1 MDISGQLQAQL
12 DALAAEIGHG
22 LSIDDP
28 HGRLVAYSPHHSGAD
43 PARIASILTRHV
55 APEILAWQNEHG
67 IAKATEPVTVPANP
81 ELGMSA
87 RLCVPIRRGKN
98 LLGYLWVLE
107 GSLAEAALAA
117 VTQFAA
123 RLASGALYPL
133 QDVNSMVGRLP
144 DSFDQLAA
152 AVPALL
158 ETQIQICAVVPA
170 DVSPFSGAEFRRLT
184 TAIPAALGRSCVGS
198 FVSTTHAIALL
209 RHPAAVTELA
219 SVAPDCTIGFSD
231 PAPFE
236 PAAVRTARSQALAAA
251 ELSALDPALPTPLP
265 WSGLGPY
272 RALLSTPGTALSKLD
287 STGLLTLETYLD
299 FGGDAKRTA
308 AHLHLHRTTLYYRLG
323 RVREALGVDLDDGLT
338 RLDLHL
344 ALKHRR
350 LARRTLG

>member
-1 MDISGQLQAQL
+1 MDVSAQLQAEL
-12 DALAAEIGHG
+12 DTLAAEIGHG

-28 HGRLVAYSPHHSGAD
+28 HGRLVAYSPHLSGAD

-67 IAKATEPVTVPANP
+67 IASATGPVTVPANP
-81 ELGMSA
+81 GLGMTA
-87 RLCVPIRRGKN
+87 RLCVPIRRGQS

-107 GSLAEAALAA
+107 SSLAGAALAA
-117 VTQFAA
+117 VTQFAE
-123 RLASGALYPL
+123 RLASGAPYRLE
-133 QDVNSMVGRLP
+133 DVNSMIGRLP

-158 ETQIQICAVVPA
+158 QTEIQICAVVP
-170 DVSPFSGAEFRRLT
+170 SPVEPFTGAEFRRLT
-184 TAIPAALGRSCVGS
+184 TVIPSALGSARVGS
-198 FVSTTHAIALL
+198 FVSATHAIALL
-209 RHPAAVTELA
+209 RHPGDVTELA
-219 SVAPDCTIGFSD
+219 SLTPDCTIGISD
-231 PAPFE
+231 PAPFSRTG
-236 PAAVRTARSQALAAA
+236 VRTARTQALAAA
-251 ELSALDPALPTPLP
+251 ELSAIDPALPSPLSWP
-265 WSGLGPY
+265 GLGPY
-272 RALLSTPGTALSKLD
+272 RALMSTPGAALSKLD

-323 RVREALGVDLDDGLT
+323 RVREALGADLDDGLT

-350 LARRTLG
+350 LARRTLS

>member
-1 MDISGQLQAQL
+1 MDVIQAEL

-28 HGRLVAYSPHHSGAD
+28 HGRLVAYSSHHSGAD

-67 IAKATEPVTVPANP
+67 IASATGPVTVPANP
-81 ELGMSA
+81 ELGMTT
-87 RLCVPIRRGKN
+87 RLCVPIRRGKT

-107 GSLAEAALAA
+107 GTLNEAPLAA
-117 VTQFAA
+117 VTQFAQ
-123 RLASGALYPL
+123 RLASGAT
-133 QDVNSMVGRLP
+133 QDVNSMIGRLP

-158 ETQIQICAVVPA
+158 KTEIQFCAVVPA
-170 DVSPFSGAEFRRLT
+170 SVEPFSGAEFRRLT
-184 TAIPAALGRSCVGS
+184 TAIPSALGSSRVGS

-209 RHPAAVTELA
+209 RHPFDVSKLA
-219 SVAPDCTIGFSD
+219 IAIPDCTIGISD
-231 PAPFE
+231 PAPF
-236 PAAVRTARSQALAAA
+236 AKAGVRTARTQALAAA
-251 ELSALDPALPTPLP
+251 ELSALDPALPTPLA

-272 RALLSTPGTALSKLD
+272 RAMMSTPGTALSKLD

-323 RVREALGVDLDDGLT
+323 RVSEALGVDLDDGLT

-350 LARRTLG
+350 LARRTLS

>member
-1 MDISGQLQAQL
+1 MDVSGQLQAEL

-43 PARIASILTRHV
+43 PARIASILARHV
-55 APEILAWQNEHG
+55 APEVLAWQNEHG
-67 IAKATEPVTVPANP
+67 IASATDPVTVPANP
-81 ELGMSA
+81 QLGMTA
-87 RLCVPIRRGKN
+87 RLCVPIRRGQN
-98 LLGYLWVLE
+98 LLGYLWVLDS
-107 GSLAEAALAA
+107 SLGGAALAA

-123 RLASGALYPL
+123 RLASGAS
-133 QDVNSMVGRLP
+133 QDVNSMIGRLP

-152 AVPALL
+152 AVPSLL
-158 ETQIQICAVVPA
+158 QTEIQICAVVPCP
-170 DVSPFSGAEFRRLT
+170 VEPFTGAEFRRLT
-184 TAIPAALGRSCVGS
+184 TVIPSALGSARVGS

-209 RHPAAVTELA
+209 RHPGDVTKLA
-219 SVAPDCTIGFSD
+219 SATPDCTIGISD
-231 PAPFE
+231 PAPFSRTG
-236 PAAVRTARSQALAAA
+236 VRTARTQALAAA
-251 ELSALDPALPTPLP
+251 ELSAIDPALPSPLSWP
-265 WSGLGPY
+265 GLGPY
-272 RALLSTPGTALSKLD
+272 RALMSTPGISLSKLD

-350 LARRTLG
+350 LDRRTLS

>member
-1 MDISGQLQAQL
+1 MDVSGQLQAEL

-28 HGRLVAYSPHHSGAD
+28 HGRLVAYSSHHSGAD
-43 PARIASILTRHV
+43 PARIAAILARRV
-55 APEILAWQNEHG
+55 QPEILAWQNEHG
-67 IAKATEPVTVPANP
+67 IDSATEPVTVPANP
-81 ELGMSA
+81 QLGMSA
-87 RLCVPIRRGKN
+87 RLCVPIRHGQN

-107 GSLAEAALAA
+107 GPLAGAALAA

-123 RLASGALYPL
+123 RLAYLAPHTV
-133 QDVNSMVGRLP
+133 QDVNSMIGRLP

-158 ETQIQICAVVPA
+158 ETRIQICAVVPA

-184 TAIPAALGRSCVGS
+184 TAIPAALGRCCVGS

-209 RHPAAVTELA
+209 RHPASVTELA
-219 SVAPDCTIGFSD
+219 STTPDCTIGVSD

-236 PAAVRTARSQALAAA
+236 PAAVRTARFQALAAA
-251 ELSALDPALPTPLP
+251 ELSALDPALPTPLS

-272 RALLSTPGTALSKLD
+272 RTLLSGTGTSLSKLD
-287 STGLLTLETYLD
+287 SVGLLTLETYLD

-323 RVREALGVDLDDGLT
+323 RVSEALGVRLDDGLT

-350 LARRTLG
+350 LGRRSLT